1 MLSEQDI
8 ERIKNLP
15 DDGNVLMAV
24 VNVNPAVVDNE
35 GSGLQTRAKSMM
47 QQEGIPPTIVGR
59 ILEDLQQSRTT
70 FGKSAVYVVN
80 EEMFERYDVQVDLPE
95 RFHYGRPVKSMVANI
110 LELMPKVGVLAVDRE
125 FARFFVLQQGELS
138 EIRRRENVR
147 LDDGDR
153 WDTVVSSTRHV
164 PGAAG
169 SGGAGRNQPGSGPRS
184 DSGYDLFEA
193 KEAAAQQRFYNDMQK
208 QVTKL
213 MSRHGLKHLILVG
226 PVQRIADFKA
236 EIPDKAQYEVIG
248 STNVTGGTGW
258 ADPAEI
264 LEKVTPM
271 VDELR
276 EREEQE
282 LLERIQEKGVMEVE
296 RVLEMIQ
303 QSQIYMLVIPE
314 DGSHMHLY
322 RSHNREV
329 PYFTSKEIAHSP
341 LDDSLMER
349 VTLDEVLP
357 DFVDLYAVD
366 VRRVR
371 GDNAQRLVRELGGLA
386 GLPRY

>member
-1 MLSEQDI
+1 MLGEQDI

-147 LDDGDR
+147 LDDG
-153 WDTVVSSTRHV
+153 
-164 PGAAG
+164 
-169 SGGAGRNQPGSGPRS
+169 GR
-184 DSGYDLFEA
+184 
-193 KEAAAQQRFYNDMQK
+193 
-208 QVTKL
+208 
-213 MSRHGLKHLILVG
+213 
-226 PVQRIADFKA
+226 
-236 EIPDKAQYEVIG
+236 
-248 STNVTGGTGW
+248 
-258 ADPAEI
+258 
-264 LEKVTPM
+264 
-271 VDELR
+271 
-276 EREEQE
+276 
-282 LLERIQEKGVMEVE
+282 
-296 RVLEMIQ
+296 
-303 QSQIYMLVIPE
+303 
-314 DGSHMHLY
+314 
-322 RSHNREV
+322 
-329 PYFTSKEIAHSP
+329 
-341 LDDSLMER
+341 
-349 VTLDEVLP
+349 
-357 DFVDLYAVD
+357 
-366 VRRVR
+366 
-371 GDNAQRLVRELGGLA
+371 
-386 GLPRY
+386 